1 MPHPDPVSRSLAALA
16 VLLGT
21 VSEAVAIALAA
32 PGPARWGELAVACA
46 IAAYAV
52 VGLLIIWH
60 HPRHV
65 VGWLAVAIVPVWGVG
80 QALVAASYQALQR
93 DPASA
98 TAALMSVAG
107 TFLRGLP
114 WLVAVAWLPLIF
126 PDGWPA
132 HPTRLR
138 RAARVVA
145 AVTVVVFSLSGILA
159 PTLSDLRVG
168 HIDNPVG
175 LPHSFGPAMDAFG
188 ALTLLC
194 GIVAISL
201 AVSCLVQQYRA
212 GSPLG
217 RQQTAVFGIAFLCP
231 VAGLVLSFGDAATP
245 LVFGITSLP
254 VPVAL
259 GVAVLQHR
267 LYDIPLLVNRSLA
280 YGTLWLAVAGLY
292 AVVIAGVGS
301 ILQTRGAAWLP
312 WVAAGVVA
320 VSFAPM
326 RDALQAASNRVV
338 YGQWSRPGDVLAAT
352 ARRLGDATD
361 VPALLA
367 SLVEEV
373 GSGLGLRYV
382 EITDPDGR
390 TLAAYGT
397 ATSDVDRLPMTSY
410 GAVVGHLAW
419 ARRPLRHS
427 DRELLVDLA
436 RQVGTVAHA
445 QGLLDAVRASQER
458 LVSAREEERRRL
470 RRDLHD
476 GLGPALASLSL
487 RVDTTRNRLGTPDG
501 GSPEADAAL
510 IALRSG
516 IQATVMDVR
525 RIVEGL
531 RPPALDELGLVDAVR
546 QLTAGLVAG
555 TDLQVGIDA
564 DELPRLPAATEVA
577 AYRILQEALA
587 NAVRHAHAAHVCV
600 RLRYADG
607 SIDLDVSDDGS
618 GVLVPREGGIGL
630 PGMRERAEEI
640 GGRFSIVAAP
650 GAGTTV
656 SVTLPAPVRT
666 MAAVQ

>member
-1 MPHPDPVSRSLAALA
+1 LAALA
-16 VLLGT
+16 VLIGA
-21 VSEAVAIALAA
+21 VSEAVAVALTEA
-32 PGPARWGELAVACA
+32 GPARWGELSIACA

-52 VGLLIIWH
+52 VGLLVIWH

-65 VGWLAVAIVPVWGVG
+65 VGWLAVLIVPVWGVG

-93 DPASA
+93 DPAS
-98 TAALMSVAG
+98 TPAALLSVAG

-114 WLVAVAWLPLIF
+114 WLVAVAWLPLVF

-138 RAARVVA
+138 RTARVVA
-145 AVTVVVFSLSGILA
+145 TVTVAAFSLTGILS

-168 HIDNPVG
+168 NVDNPVG
-175 LPHSFGPAMDAFG
+175 LPHSLAPAMDAFG
-188 ALTLLC
+188 ALTLLS
-194 GIVAISL
+194 GIVAIGLSV
-201 AVSCLVQQYRA
+201 ACLVQQYRRGGA
-212 GSPLG
+212 LG

-245 LVFGITSLP
+245 LVFGLTSLP

-259 GVAVLQHR
+259 GVAVLQRR

-280 YGTLWLAVAGLY
+280 YGTLWLAIAGLY

-301 ILQTRGAAWLP
+301 LLQRRGAAWLP

-320 VSFAPM
+320 VSFAPL

-361 VPALLA
+361 VPALLE

-373 GSGLGLRYV
+373 GTGLGLRYV
-382 EITDPDGR
+382 EITDPHGR
-390 TLAAYGT
+390 TLAAFGT
-397 ATSDVDRLPMTSY
+397 ATSDLDRLPMTSY
-410 GAVVGHLAW
+410 GAIVGYLAW

-436 RQVGTVAHA
+436 RQLGTVAHA

-476 GLGPALASLSL
+476 GLGPALASLGL
-487 RVDTTRNRLGTPDG
+487 RVDTMRNRLGTPGG
-501 GSPEADAAL
+501 GSPETDAAL
-510 IALRSG
+510 LTLRSG
-516 IQATVMDVR
+516 IQATVGDVR

-531 RPPALDELGLVDAVR
+531 RPPALDELGLVEAVR
-546 QLTAGLVAG
+546 QLADGLVAG
-555 TDLQVGIDA
+555 TTLQVRVDA
-564 DELPRLPAATEVA
+564 RELPRLPAATEVA
-577 AYRILQEALA
+577 AYRILQEALT
-587 NAVRHAHAAHVCV
+587 NAVRHARAQRVCV
-600 RLRYADG
+600 RVGCADG
-607 SIDLDVSDDGS
+607 SVDLQVSDDGT

-630 PGMRERAEEI
+630 AGMRERAEEI
-640 GGRFSIVAAP
+640 GGTFVIDAEP
-650 GAGTTV
+650 GDGTTITV
-656 SVTLPAPVRT
+656 HLPVPTPAT
-666 MAAVQ
+666 AAVP